1 MFQSQEGKLFLIS
14 SSVRTA
20 TFGGVA
26 EGNSSTDPSRNLTAD
41 LFIFDPNNPDA
52 AHTTIYA
59 NKFASSGNVSWQG
72 GKMVVGTD
80 GNVYVSIGGKL
91 YAVDASSATKDA
103 VMLVSTGVSLLTAD
117 ASGDLYYVKY
127 ETNLYKYDK

>member
-1 MFQSQEGKLFLIS
+1 
-14 SSVRTA
+14 
-20 TFGGVA
+20 
-26 EGNSSTDPSRNLTAD
+26 
-41 LFIFDPNNPDA
+41 
-52 AHTTIYA
+52 
-59 NKFASSGNVSWQG
+59 
-72 GKMVVGTD
+72 MVVGTD